1 MKTITV
7 ASLRADALA
16 AYKAGT
22 LIAQN
27 PSPDSSA
34 MPLVSRCGKYTCG
47 VGASI
52 PPASRAYL
60 GNENISGYLGS
71 YPDINYGVTVPAS
84 YLDHRDPLEEEM
96 RNIASFH
103 DVWAMAT
110 DPETRA
116 ELEDGFLAH
125 VSRAASWT

>member
-71 YPDINYGVTVPAS
+71 YPDINYGVVVPAN
-84 YLDHRDPLEEEM
+84 LGFRDPIEDEM
-96 RNIASFH
+96 RDLAGLH
-103 DVWAMAT
+103 DVWAAAT

-116 ELEDGFLAH
+116 QNEERFLAQ
-125 VSRAASWT
+125 VSRPVPWT